1 MSGDTFKEQL
11 DKAVELLAKEDPD
24 GGNQICTNW
33 ILITEWADF
42 EGRRYLQTKV
52 SDSMTPWLA
61 YGMINSAEEYNYD
74 FDKQEDEEEFDGE
87 DDE

>member
-1 MSGDTFKEQL
+1 MSGDVFREQL

-61 YGMINSAEEYNYD
+61 YGMINSVEEYNYD
-74 FDKQEDEEEFDGE
+74 LDNQEDEEFDGE

>member
-1 MSGDTFKEQL
+1 MSGDTFKQQL

-42 EGRRYLQTKV
+42 EGKRYLQTLLSSLSSSGKAGGTARLSSQRAV
-52 SDSMTPWLA
+52 
-61 YGMINSAEEYNYD
+61 
-74 FDKQEDEEEFDGE
+74 
-87 DDE
+87 

>member
-1 MSGDTFKEQL
+1 MSGDTFRDQL

-42 EGRRYLQTKV
+42 EGTRYLQTKV

-61 YGMINSAEEYNYD
+61 YGMISSAEEYNYD
-74 FDKQEDEEEFDGE
+74 FDKQEEEEFDGE
-87 DDE
+87 DED